1 MLKRDSD
8 LEENYDIKIIKD
20 YHCSICLNADAA
32 NETTIPLLS
41 GNSIDDIADYLQVNH
56 EMHLTPAE
64 ISLHKRSHIKVSE
77 IDRTL
82 VDEFER
88 TAQEVKE
95 QASITPEHEDIISSV
110 LNKLGNELEIMAK
123 HGQYKS
129 DEYLKL
135 IKEYRS
141 WLELR
146 AAKPTMRV
154 EFTASDLLKK
164 LVIEEAEIKEPDF
177 VKE

>member
-1 MLKRDSD
+1 MLNRDFS
-8 LEENYDIKIIKD
+8 LEESYDIKIVKD
-20 YHCSICLNADAA
+20 YHCSICLNDDAA

-41 GNSIDDIADYLQVNH
+41 GNSIDDIADYLQVNFG
-56 EMHLTPAE
+56 MQLTPAE
-64 ISLHKRSHIKVSE
+64 ISLHKRSHIKVTE
-77 IDRTL
+77 KDKTL
-82 VDEFER
+82 VDEFEE
-88 TAQEVKE
+88 TAKELKE
-95 QASITPEHEDIISSV
+95 QASVTPEHEDIISSV
-110 LNKLGNELEIMAK
+110 LNKLSNELETMAK

-146 AAKPTMRV
+146 AAKPSVKV

-164 LVIEEAEIKEPDF
+164 LVLDEAVKEPDF